1 MYSIRESFTPE
12 VIPKALLCC
21 NMKATQS
28 HSKDI
33 AAVASELTTIVRE
46 TKPFLQA
53 VARSRRGATALTM
66 MHPQSK
72 PLQKPRRCS
81 NKKSLIQGSISWN
94 FRNRQKNLDVVGCG
108 ARRCTGM
115 RK

>member
-1 MYSIRESFTPE
+1 
-12 VIPKALLCC
+12 
-21 NMKATQS
+21 MKATQS

-53 VARSRRGATALTM
+53 GRGQARRRSRRTAAAATALTM

-72 PLQKPRRCS
+72 PLQKPPPLQQQ
-81 NKKSLIQGSISWN
+81 KVSLIQGSSTVY
-94 FRNRQKNLDVVGCG
+94 LVELP
-108 ARRCTGM
+108 
-115 RK
+115 

>member
-1 MYSIRESFTPE
+1 
-12 VIPKALLCC
+12 
-21 NMKATQS
+21 MKATQS

-53 VARSRRGATALTM
+53 GRGQARPRSRRTATATTALTM

-72 PLQKPRRCS
+72 PLQKPPPLQQQ
-81 NKKSLIQGSISWN
+81 KVSLIQGSSSIS
-94 FRNRQKNLDVVGCG
+94 RGTSVIVKKNLDVVGGGCG

>member
-1 MYSIRESFTPE
+1 
-12 VIPKALLCC
+12 VVVKALLCS

-53 VARSRRGATALTM
+53 VKARSRRARATALTM

-94 FRNRQKNLDVVGCG
+94 FRNRQKNLDVVVVLVDVV
-108 ARRCTGM
+108 AVL
-115 RK
+115 